1 MSLKLRKAFTLIEL
15 LIVGLLFS
23 FVFAAVLSLQSF
35 VLNGHIRQQRRQMI
49 FVQTVYSVKL
59 ISASLL
65 DASYVT
71 MPAAG
76 ETNGKTLLGYFN
88 TSPLDNVSKLLN
100 LPAAAQGYFLY
111 CVTSDGKKVYKY
123 TGNVPVPVSM
133 TPFYC
138 GKPPEATQTR
148 ELLVDA
154 GSGSLYIEWIF
165 SRPTGVANVV
175 HLDYRVRS
183 GTEEITGSADMHLQ
197 KSL

>member
-1 MSLKLRKAFTLIEL
+1 MPLKLRKAFTLIEL
-15 LIVGLLFS
+15 LIVGLLFG
-23 FVFAAVLSLQSF
+23 FVFTAILSLQSF

-65 DASYVT
+65 DASSVT
-71 MPAAG
+71 MPNPG

-88 TSPLDNVSKLLN
+88 TSPLDNLSPLLTGK
-100 LPAAAQGYFLY
+100 PQGYFLY

-165 SRPTGVANVV
+165 SRPASVSNIV
-175 HLDYRVRS
+175 HLDYLVRS
-183 GTEEITGSADMHLQ
+183 GTEQITGSADMHLQ